1 MKSKLVVTSEKR
13 SGGKGMGNGTFTFY
27 FIHFY
32 SLNILPQP
40 ISKTKAKISLAPEQ
54 SWLLHQKTI
63 VLHSQSARLEML
75 TNTMHAKAA
84 VSFKT

>member
-13 SGGKGMGNGTFTFY
+13 SGGKGMWNGTFTFY

-32 SLNILPQP
+32 SLNVLPQP
-40 ISKTKAKISLAPEQ
+40 ISKTKAKLEPKQ

-63 VLHSQSARLEML
+63 ALQSQSECLEML
-75 TNTMHAKAA
+75 MNTMHANAA

>member
-32 SLNILPQP
+32 SLNVLPQP
-40 ISKTKAKISLAPEQ
+40 ISKTKAKISPAPKQ

-63 VLHSQSARLEML
+63 ALHSQSECLEML
-75 TNTMHAKAA
+75 MNTMHANAA